1 MEIETVEIQE
11 VYHDFVIT
19 VSSDPEIDSVKTP
32 NDDNVKTVYKWIIT
46 VIDWLQNQSYF
57 TVIVTKFFLQ

>member
-32 NDDNVKTVYKWIIT
+32 NDDNVKTVYK
-46 VIDWLQNQSYF
+46 
-57 TVIVTKFFLQ
+57 

>member
-19 VSSDPEIDSVKTP
+19 VSDPEIDSVKTP